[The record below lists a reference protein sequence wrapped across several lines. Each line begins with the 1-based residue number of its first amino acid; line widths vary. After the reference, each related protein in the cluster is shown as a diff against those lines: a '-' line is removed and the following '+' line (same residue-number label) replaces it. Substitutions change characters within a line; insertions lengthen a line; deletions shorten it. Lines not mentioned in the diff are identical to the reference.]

1 MIDFVDFPKW
11 DGFRSKL
18 RHELYIAMIS
28 PGVFF
33 SNWMFSPKHTGILD
47 DSNGANGSNG
57 SKSPN
62 SPAHY

>member
-1 MIDFVDFPKW
+1 VIDFVDFPKW

-33 SNWMFSPKHTGILD
+33 SNWMFSPKTYWHTG
-47 DSNGANGSNG
+47 
-57 SKSPN
+57 
-62 SPAHY
+62 